1 MEITLQRE
9 RGRELIVEANEKA
22 QYTAK
27 LRGMAKTPVSKNN
40 NAIWS
45 TDYHL
50 FDLVFVLG

>member
-9 RGRELIVEANEKA
+9 RGRELTVEANEKA

-45 TDYHL
+45 TDYNP